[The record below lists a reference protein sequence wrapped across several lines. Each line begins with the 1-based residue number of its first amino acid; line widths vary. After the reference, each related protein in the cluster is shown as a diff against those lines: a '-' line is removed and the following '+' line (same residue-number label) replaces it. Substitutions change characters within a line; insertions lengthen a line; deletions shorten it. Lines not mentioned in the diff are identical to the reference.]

1 MAASVDATGRALGFA
16 TVGLLDTQVWQLSK
30 MKSTTATATVVAT
43 AEDAKVVAW
52 EAAVEAI

>member
-1 MAASVDATGRALGFA
+1 M
-16 TVGLLDTQVWQLSK
+16 WQLSK